1 MARWLCCFRC
11 LPLIARGIF
20 NMPRKKQPTTKDYE
34 QIIMLQDQLIK
45 SNAQELE
52 LAYKDRNEAIAKAKE
67 DLISDLQNKT
77 NDIVKHQWYVCDI
90 DTNLDDDNFVLTHSF
105 GTLKGMGGLE

>member
-1 MARWLCCFRC
+1 MADTHNKYAIYL
-11 LPLIARGIF
+11 
-20 NMPRKKQPTTKDYE
+20 TTNCAYE
-34 QIIMLQDQLIK
+34 YK
-45 SNAQELE
+45 VKA
-52 LAYKDRNEAIAKAKE
+52 KDRNEAIAKAKE